1 MTPHEIAERLTEIAD
16 TLGCAN
22 PTTVRAELHDLAA
35 LIIADSPAGQL
46 ARRRLSILAP
56 VERDEDAPFPKAPA
70 AGWTHRVSR
79 QADGLWRVVAR
90 NGARVLTRPNLSA
103 NAVVAFDAAA
113 EWGTSQTALRRSGG
127 EKRIER
133 KGE

>member
-35 LIIADSPAGQL
+35 AIIADSPAGQ
-46 ARRRLSILAP
+46 AAHRMLSVVPSTIAEAP
-56 VERDEDAPFPKAPA
+56 WPMAPA
-70 AGWTHRVSR
+70 AGWTHDVTR
-79 QADGLWRVVAR
+79 QADSLWRVVAR
-90 NGARVLTRPNLSA
+90 NGARVLTQPNLCA
-103 NAVVAFDAAA
+103 AAVVAFDAAA
-113 EWGTSQTALRRSGG
+113 EWRTSLTAIRRSGG

-133 KGE
+133 RT